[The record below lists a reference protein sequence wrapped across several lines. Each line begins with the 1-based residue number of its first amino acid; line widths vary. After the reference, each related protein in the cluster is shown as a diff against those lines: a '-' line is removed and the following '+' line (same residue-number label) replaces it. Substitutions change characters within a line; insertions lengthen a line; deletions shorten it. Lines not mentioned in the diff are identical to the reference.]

1 MASEKTNVYG
11 KLEQII
17 TEKVIAL
24 EAENSQLKSELAY
37 ARAKLDVYERISSI
51 TNSKNTLGFGPP
63 ISREGGDH

>member
-1 MASEKTNVYG
+1 MKKEIDE
-11 KLEQII
+11 KLEKIVM
-17 TEKVIAL
+17 EKVIAL